1 MIATD
6 KSQGTELFSFREIP
20 TNTIRIIGNIM
31 KIIFSRWGV
40 LFITYY
46 MKNQSKISS
55 WHVFAVPMGI
65 NGLSLLLV
73 QAKYFKIHIRSNIC
87 DLWHALAHQNWHKC
101 HVRHHLFL
109 SRQRIIDHLKPNTSA
124 GHLYIC
130 VSFIFYVWTYICIL
144 DDQCWV

>member
-1 MIATD
+1 MRGAVC
-6 KSQGTELFSFREIP
+6 KA
-20 TNTIRIIGNIM
+20 
-31 KIIFSRWGV
+31 
-40 LFITYY
+40 YY
-46 MKNQSKISS
+46 MKNQFKISG

-65 NGLSLLLV
+65 NGLSWLLV
-73 QAKYFKIHIRSNIC
+73 QAKYFKMHIRSNIC

-130 VSFIFYVWTYICIL
+130 VSFIFYVWTYICIYIGWSML
-144 DDQCWV
+144 SVKKYKDKDKIAIRMKRLEK